1 MILNK
6 RIPRDLKKNLMR
18 WIALFLLIVVSMF
31 LVVSLIASAD
41 SVTLSVNNINKKNNI
56 EDGQFSV
63 IIPLNEKELNSLTKD
78 GVNIE
83 ESFYLDFSQEDNSTL
98 RVFKVRKSINLINL
112 ETGNVP
118 NNDNEIIIEKNYAS
132 AHKLIIGDTITIGNI
147 DYTISGIGSSPDYD
161 YVLQNITDVGANANT
176 FGISFV
182 TDNGYEDLK
191 NTNLSK
197 KVEEYVYIYT
207 LGESVTNDDLKER
220 LGNINLDTSRV
231 TDKYMKEIIDDLEQ
245 TKNDMVN
252 GVNDL
257 SDGVQQVVDAV
268 DDFSDGVNE
277 LSSGVDEINS
287 HTDELSDGVKNLLD
301 GMNTLN
307 DNSKNLIDGNKKLFE
322 GTLTLVEEIL
332 SQNGVDVNL
341 TIDNYKSELNR
352 VKSQNNISNEVVS
365 QIDSLKQSLDLCNEF
380 YNGVVDY
387 TNGVSQASYGMQQ
400 VYEGSN
406 QVLDGSNELNKSLGE
421 LTQNNPDITLGAK
434 QLLDTVMQSANE
446 QLANANIPVTL
457 TQENY
462 IQTLDGILSTLDSD
476 SIEYQTIYSLKQ
488 NIYSIEQ
495 FYNGLIQYTNA
506 TNEIFIGSSQLYG
519 GMNDLNNGISEVNDG
534 LNTLCTYNGSLTDGA
549 NSMFNAILDI
559 SSQEIS
565 NSLGSNV
572 SLTADNYT
580 QQLQDI
586 KNSANSIASGE
597 LTSSISDILT
607 LLNGFNEYYDGV
619 IKYTDGVKEARDGC
633 QELYDAITEFINGI
647 DELKDGVNEIDG
659 YTLDL
664 KDGALELSDATSELK
679 NSVDDLI
686 DEYFNYD
693 IDNLSSFIKNEENPR
708 INASVDDVI
717 VNKLCGLVGGVI
729 ILLLITYVISVFV
742 IHNIDNESSIIGALY
757 SMGIQKNELIRHY
770 IILPIII
777 SFVGGLLGTILG
789 LTRAGIDTS
798 LGDIL
803 ITYSLSNIEYAK
815 PLYVIVYGVVI
826 PPLVAY
832 LVNIAVIN
840 KRLSQTP
847 LSLLRH
853 QNNNSNT
860 SNIDLSKYNMGFISN
875 FRIRQTL
882 REIRTSLTL
891 CIGMFVSL
899 LLLMLGLMCHSCLT
913 TYIEQNKNDVT
924 YSYMYTMKY
933 PMDTVPNNSEPCY
946 VETLK
951 KEIDGYN
958 LDVTLMG
965 IDENNPYFNFDV
977 TSKKNFVTI
986 GSGTAYKYN
995 LAEGDNLI
1003 LNDDIN
1009 NVSYVFTIDK
1019 IVEYS
1024 IGLHVFMNID
1034 NMRELFNQE
1043 DDYYN
1048 VLLSNEDLNIDTGR
1062 IYSCLEQ
1069 KDIINFANI
1078 FMNNMQGMIYML
1090 IIFSVV
1096 IFIIVMYL
1104 MMKVMLDRSTQNISL
1119 FKVFGFNDREIKKL
1133 YIDGNFFTV
1142 LISSVICVPLTK
1154 QIMEKMY
1161 PSLVSNVAAGF
1172 CYDMHWKYYVFVFA
1186 LIFFS
1191 YFIVNALLVGKI
1203 KKISLVEILKNR
1215 E

>member
-41 SVTLSVNNINKKNNI
+41 SVTLSVNNINNKNNI

-63 IIPLNEKELNSLTKD
+63 IIPLNEKELSSLAKD

-83 ESFYLDFSQEDNSTL
+83 ESFYLDFSQEDGSTL
-98 RVFKVRKSINLINL
+98 RVFKVRKSIDLINL

-118 NNDNEIIIEKNYAS
+118 NNDNEIIIEKNYAN
-132 AHKLIIGDTITIGNI
+132 AHKLIIGDIITIGNI
-147 DYTISGIGSSPDYD
+147 NYIISGLGSSPDYD
-161 YVLQNITDVGANANT
+161 YVLQNITDVGANADT
-176 FGISFV
+176 FGIAF
-182 TDNGYEDLK
+182 TTNNGYENLK

-207 LGESVTNDDLKER
+207 LGENVTNDDLKER
-220 LGNINLDTSRV
+220 LEDINLDTSLV

-257 SDGVQQVVDAV
+257 SDGVLEVVDAV
-268 DDFSDGVNE
+268 DDFSDGVSE
-277 LSSGVDEINS
+277 LSSGVNEINT
-287 HTDELSDGVKNLLD
+287 HTDELSDGVKSLLD

-307 DNSKNLIDGNKKLFE
+307 DNSKNLINGNRELFE

-332 SQNGVDVNL
+332 LQNGIEINL
-341 TIDNYKSELNR
+341 TIDNYKEELNR
-352 VKSQNNISNEVVS
+352 AKSQDNISNEVVS
-365 QIDSLKQSLDLCNEF
+365 EIDSLKQSLDLCNEF
-380 YNGVVDY
+380 YNGIVDY

-400 VYEGSN
+400 VYDGST
-406 QVLDGSNELNKSLGE
+406 QVLDGSNELNKSLSE
-421 LTQNNPDITLGAK
+421 LTQNNSDITLGAK

-446 QLANANIPVTL
+446 QLADANIAVTL

-462 IQTLDGILSTLDSD
+462 VQTLNGILSQLDSN
-476 SIEYQTIYSLKQ
+476 SVEYKTIYSLKE

-506 TNEIFIGSSQLYG
+506 TDEISIGSSQLYN
-519 GMNDLNNGISEVNDG
+519 GMNDLNNGILDVNDG
-534 LNTLCTYNGSLTDGA
+534 LDILCTYNSSLTDGA

-559 SSQEIS
+559 ASQEIS
-565 NSLGSNV
+565 SNLGIDV
-572 SLTADNYT
+572 SLTTNNYA

-586 KNSANSIASGE
+586 KNSANSTASKE

-607 LLNGFNEYYDGV
+607 LLDGFNEYYDGV
-619 IKYTDGVKEARDGC
+619 IKYTDGVKETRDGC
-633 QELYDAITEFINGI
+633 QELYDAIKEFINGI
-647 DELKDGVNEIDG
+647 DELKDGVDEIDD
-659 YTLDL
+659 YTIDL
-664 KDGALELSDATSELK
+664 KDGASELSDATSELK
-679 NSVDDLI
+679 DSVDDLI
-686 DEYFNYD
+686 DKYFDYD
-693 IDNLSSFIKNEENPR
+693 IDNLSSFIKNEDNPR
-708 INASVDDVI
+708 ISASVDDVI
-717 VNKLCGLVGGVI
+717 INKLCGLVGGII

-742 IHNIDNESSIIGALY
+742 IHNIDEESSIIGALY

-770 IILPIII
+770 VILPVLI
-777 SFVGGLLGTILG
+777 SFIGGLLGTILG
-789 LTRAGIDTS
+789 LTHIGIDIT
-798 LGDIL
+798 LGDTL
-803 ITYSLSNIEYAK
+803 VTFSLSNIDYQK
-815 PLYVIVYGVVI
+815 PLYVIIYGVIV
-826 PPLVAY
+826 PPVVAY
-832 LVNIAVIN
+832 IVNVAVIN
-840 KRLSQTP
+840 KKLSQTP

-853 QNNNSNT
+853 ENKNANT
-860 SNIDLSKYNMGFISN
+860 SNIDLSKYNISFMNN
-875 FRIRQTL
+875 FRIRQML

-899 LLLMLGLMCHSCLT
+899 LLLMLGLICHSCLT

-933 PMDTVPNNSEPCY
+933 PMDTIPNNSEPCY

-965 IDENNPYFNFDV
+965 VDKNNPYFNFDV
-977 TSKKNFVTI
+977 TTKKNFVTV

-1003 LNDDIN
+1003 LSDDIN
-1009 NVSYVFTIDK
+1009 NISYVFTIDK

-1024 IGLHVFMNID
+1024 IGLHVFIDID

-1048 VLLSNEDLNIDTGR
+1048 VLLSNQDLNIDTGR

-1078 FMNNMQGMIYML
+1078 FMNNMKGMIYML

-1096 IFIIVMYL
+1096 IFIVVMYL
-1104 MMKVMLDRSTQNISL
+1104 MIKVMIDRSAQSISL
-1119 FKVFGFNDREIKKL
+1119 FKVFGFNNNEIKKL
-1133 YIDGNFFTV
+1133 YIDGNFFIV

-1154 QIMEKMY
+1154 KIINMIY
-1161 PSLVSNVAAGF
+1161 PSLVSNVSAGF
-1172 CYDMHWKYYVFVFA
+1172 CYDMNWKYYVFVFV
-1186 LIFFS
+1186 LIFLS
-1191 YFIVNALLVGKI
+1191 YFIVNALLIGKV
-1203 KKISLVEILKNR
+1203 KKVSLVEILKNR